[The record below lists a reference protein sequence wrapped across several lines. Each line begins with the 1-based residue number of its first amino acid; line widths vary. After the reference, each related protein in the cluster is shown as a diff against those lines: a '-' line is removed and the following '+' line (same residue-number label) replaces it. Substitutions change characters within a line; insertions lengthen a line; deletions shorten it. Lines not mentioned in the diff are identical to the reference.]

1 MRDRA
6 LIVAEFPAKSFI
18 LNRRRGRSRGPGIVE
33 EGFGEGK
40 GWGEGVRATGSSIN
54 SREMQASLADS
65 PLVFSSAFER
75 SFDGLTGPFLTWFP
89 ASCIRVFPLSRH
101 REMEEEEEGAR
112 FGPEKNIFDT
122 RVRKARPYSE
132 IYIQPRFTTLC
143 FDISRMMY
151 TSVYYSCNFSFI
163 RKERG
168 ERGSFIR
175 RPVQLIVPSFSSDV
189 HVGILWEISADI
201 VFIFLFPSAIYIG
214 KY

>member
-122 RVRKARPYSE
+122 RVRKALRN
-132 IYIQPRFTTLC
+132 IYTATFYHPLFRHFEHDAYICAR
-143 FDISRMMY
+143 
-151 TSVYYSCNFSFI
+151 YSCNFSFI

>member
-40 GWGEGVRATGSSIN
+40 GWREGVRATGSSIN

-122 RVRKARPYSE
+122 RVRKARLHTPKYIYSHVLPPFVSIFRAWC
-132 IYIQPRFTTLC
+132 IYLYI
-143 FDISRMMY
+143 
-151 TSVYYSCNFSFI
+151 I
-163 RKERG
+163 RVIFLSYERRG
-168 ERGSFIR
+168 EKEEVSFDD
-175 RPVQLIVPSFSSDV
+175 QSN
-189 HVGILWEISADI
+189 
-201 VFIFLFPSAIYIG
+201 
-214 KY
+214 

>member
-1 MRDRA
+1 
-6 LIVAEFPAKSFI
+6 
-18 LNRRRGRSRGPGIVE
+18 
-33 EGFGEGK
+33 
-40 GWGEGVRATGSSIN
+40 
-54 SREMQASLADS
+54 MQASLADS

-143 FDISRMMY
+143 FDILSMMH
-151 TSVYYSCNFSFI
+151 TFVHVI
-163 RKERG
+163 RVIFLLSERRG
-168 ERGSFIR
+168 EKEEVSFDD
-175 RPVQLIVPSFSSDV
+175 QSN
-189 HVGILWEISADI
+189 
-201 VFIFLFPSAIYIG
+201 
-214 KY
+214 